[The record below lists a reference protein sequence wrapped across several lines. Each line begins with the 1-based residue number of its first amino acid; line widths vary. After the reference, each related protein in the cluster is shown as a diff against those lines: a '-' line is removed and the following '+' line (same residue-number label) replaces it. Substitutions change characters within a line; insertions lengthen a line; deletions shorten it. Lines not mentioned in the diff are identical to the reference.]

1 MTPPKDPA
9 AGSQPGPDFRA
20 LFESA
25 PDLYLVLA
33 PDFTIVAA
41 TDAYLRA
48 TMTTRD
54 GIVGRNVF
62 DAFPDNPADPA
73 ADGVRNL
80 RASLERVLRHRAADA
95 MPVQKYDVRRPAA
108 EGGAFEERY
117 WSAVNSPLPGPGG
130 AVGYVIHHVEDVT
143 EFVRLRAR
151 AAGQQRPAGE
161 PSAREGALEGEL
173 FLRAQEALEA
183 NRKLREANAELTR
196 ARAELE
202 ARAGDGV
209 ERLRQANEALR
220 AEVAGHEQTE
230 RLLQRRTEKLRVTLA
245 SIGDAVVA
253 TDAAGRVTLM
263 NPVAE
268 ALTGWPEA
276 EAAGRPLAEVF
287 RIVSARTRRPVGNPV
302 DRVLAEGV
310 VVGLANHTLLVAR
323 DGTERPIDDS
333 AAPIRDAAGSVLG
346 VVLIF
351 RDVTERYAAEEAL
364 RASEALFRGAFEHT
378 TVATVLL
385 DLGNRFARV
394 NAAFARLFGYSP
406 EEMAGLGLE
415 DITHPEDLAESYA
428 LRRRLLA
435 GEQSFVQQK
444 RYRHRGGRTLW
455 GVTNVSLVRDAEGR
469 PLLYVGQVQDVT
481 AQRQAEEALRA
492 SEERFRLLVESVRDH
507 AIFMT
512 DAAGFVVTWNLGAER
527 LYGYRAAEAVG
538 LHVAQFHTAEEV
550 AAGAPAERLARA
562 AESGAHQAEGWRLR
576 KDGSRFWA
584 EVITTALPDGTP
596 GESRGFVVVSRDMT
610 ERRRLEEQFRQAQ
623 KLEAVGRLAGGVAHD
638 FNNLLTVINGYSD
651 VLLAA
656 TPPGEPNRD
665 ALSAIHEA
673 GNRAA
678 ALTSQLLAF
687 SRRAI
692 VEPKVLDLN
701 EVIGQSARLLR
712 RLVGED
718 VILTTSLA
726 SNLHPVKADPT
737 QLEQVVMN
745 LAVNARDAMPRG
757 GRLTIETRNL
767 TLRAGEA
774 GAYPDLPPG
783 RYVQLAVSD
792 TGVGMTDEV
801 KARIFEP
808 FFTTKEPGKGTG
820 LGLAMV
826 YGAVKT
832 HGGHVSVYSE
842 VGVGTTFKILLPA
855 TTESLTGSW
864 TGEVRLAPRGTET
877 VLVAEDEES
886 VRKFTRLTLETH
898 GYTVLDGGCGA
909 EALAAAARHPGPVH
923 LLVTDVVMPG
933 MGGREL
939 AESLRARHP
948 GLKVLYVSGYTD
960 DAVVRHG
967 IVEATDA
974 FLQKPFSPLALAR
987 KVRAILDGTG

>member
-1 MTPPKDPA
+1 MRGNCLTPPPKESA
-9 AGSQPGPDFRA
+9 AAPPPGPDFRA

-25 PDLYLVLA
+25 PGLYLVLA
-33 PDFTIVAA
+33 PDLTVAAA
-41 TDAYLRA
+41 TDSYLRA
-48 TMTTRD
+48 TMAVREEV
-54 GIVGRNVF
+54 VGRHLF
-62 DAFPDNPADPA
+62 DVFPDNPDDPA
-73 ADGVRNL
+73 PDGARNL
-80 RASLERVLRHRAADA
+80 RASLERVLRHGVADA
-95 MPVQKYDVRRPAA
+95 MPVQKYDVRRP
-108 EGGAFEERY
+108 GGGFEERY
-117 WSAVNSPLPGPGG
+117 WSPVNTPVLGPGG
-130 AVGYVIHHVEDVT
+130 GVEYVIHHVEDVT
-143 EFVRLRAR
+143 EFVRPRA
-151 AAGQQRPAGE
+151 GG
-161 PSAREGALEGEL
+161 PSAREGQLGGEL
-173 FLRAQEALEA
+173 FLRARELVDA
-183 NRKLREANAELTR
+183 NRKLREANEELAG

-202 ARAGDGV
+202 ARAGDGLDQ
-209 ERLRQANEALR
+209 LRRANEALR
-220 AEVAGHEQTE
+220 AEVAEHERTE
-230 RLLQRRTEKLRVTLA
+230 RLLQRRTEKLRVTLESMGA
-245 SIGDAVVA
+245 AVVA
-253 TDAAGRVTLM
+253 TDAEGKVTLM

-268 ALTGWPEA
+268 SLTGWPAA

-287 RIVSARTRRPVGNPV
+287 RIVSAVTRQPVPNPV

-310 VVGLANHTLLVAR
+310 VVGLANHTILVAR
-323 DGTERPIDDS
+323 GGAERPIDDS
-333 AAPIRDAAGSVLG
+333 AAPIRDAAGAILG

-351 RDVTERYAAEEAL
+351 RDVTERYAAEESL
-364 RASEALFRGAFEHT
+364 RASEALFRGAFEDT
-378 TVATVLL
+378 NVATVLT
-385 DLGNRFARV
+385 DLGHRFVRA
-394 NAAFARLFGYSP
+394 NAAFARLFGYAP
-406 EEMAGLGLE
+406 GEMVGMSVA

-428 LRRRLLA
+428 LRERLLA
-435 GEQSFVQQK
+435 GEPYFVQEK
-444 RYRHRGGRTLW
+444 RYRHRDGRTLW
-455 GVTNVSLVRDAEGR
+455 AVTNVSLVRGAGGG
-469 PLLYVGQVQDVT
+469 PALYVGQVQDVT
-481 AQRQAEEALRA
+481 AQKQAEEGLRA
-492 SEERFRLLVESVRDH
+492 SEERFRLLVEAVRDH

-512 DAAGFVVTWNLGAER
+512 DADGFVVTWNAGAER
-527 LYGYRAAEAVG
+527 LYGYPAGEAVG
-538 LHVAQFHTAEEV
+538 LPVTRFHTPEELE
-550 AAGAPAERLARA
+550 AGEPAQRLARA
-562 AESGAHQAEGWRLR
+562 AESGTHRAEAWRVR
-576 KDGSRFWA
+576 RDGGRFWA
-584 EVITTALPDGTP
+584 EVVTTALPGAGGRP
-596 GESRGFVVVSRDMT
+596 RGFVVVARDMT

-651 VLLAA
+651 VVLSAL
-656 TPPGEPNRD
+656 PPGSPHRD
-665 ALSAIHEA
+665 ALVAIHEA
-673 GNRAA
+673 GGRAA

-687 SRRAI
+687 SRKAI

-718 VILTTSLA
+718 VLLTTSLA

-757 GRLTIETRNL
+757 GRLTVETRNL

-774 GAYPDLPPG
+774 EAYPDLPAG

-792 TGVGMTDEV
+792 TGCGMTDGV

-808 FFTTKEPGKGTG
+808 FFTTKEQGKGTG

-855 TTESLTGSW
+855 TAESPTGSW
-864 TGEVRLAPRGTET
+864 AGEVRLAPRGTET
-877 VLVAEDEES
+877 VLLAEDEES

-898 GYTVLDGGCGA
+898 GYAVLEGGSGG
-909 EALAAAARHPGPVH
+909 EALAAAVAHGGPVH

-939 AESLRARHP
+939 AEALRARHP
-948 GLKVLYVSGYTD
+948 GLRVLYVSGYTD

-987 KVRAILDGTG
+987 KVRAILDGTA